1 MIETEDF
8 EIWNLTRNGVARS
21 GAVDIFNIVGRV
33 KAPTEVKLLSYRL
46 NGHRDRQIYFT
57 RAGSGTERLR
67 CPGDFN
73 IDTIALSDLGPD
85 NLLRVRMVR
94 DGSEERQ
101 EDIRFRLR
109 AFDQREPRFRLDLA
123 GVGAAEEVGQVVEGP
138 WRVGMDPRGRRC
150 LEIAPQDAGYDRIIL
165 FGREDWTSGYE
176 VRARLAVT
184 RITGHHNV
192 GIVFKWNPH
201 ERGDGTYLPRT
212 WSSGLAYYTSYGD
225 RPGIRIRFGVNVHHD
240 ASGTR
245 HGAYLLAS
253 RPLTTRWRVLTN
265 KLIRKT
271 RLSRAATELR
281 LDRDYAFRM
290 RVERQRYALTVWQAD
305 EPEPPPQLVVD
316 EAIDRLPH
324 GSVGVLAYQV
334 GVRLYEF
341 EVSPLTD
348 SPV

>member
-8 EIWNLTRNGVARS
+8 EIWNLTRDGAARS

-33 KAPTEVKLLSYRL
+33 KAPTAVKRFSYRL
-46 NGHRDRQIYFT
+46 NGHPDRQIFFT
-57 RAGSGTERLR
+57 SDGSRTGRLR

-85 NLLRVRMVR
+85 NLLRVRTVR
-94 DGSEERQ
+94 EGSGERQ

-109 AFDQREPRFRLDLA
+109 EFDQREPRFRLDLA
-123 GVGAAEEVGQVVEGP
+123 GVGAVEEVGQVVEGP
-138 WRVGMDPRGRRC
+138 WRIGTDPRGRRC
-150 LEIAPQDAGYDRIIL
+150 LEVAPQDAGYDRIIL

-212 WSSGLAYYTSYGD
+212 WSTGLGYYTSYGD

-240 ASGTR
+240 TSGKR

-253 RPLTTRWRVLTN
+253 RPLTTGRRVLIN
-265 KLIRKT
+265 KLMRKT

-281 LDRDYAFRM
+281 LDRDYGFRL
-290 RVERQRYALTVWQAD
+290 RVGGRRYALTVWKAD
-305 EPEPPPQLVVD
+305 TPEPSPQLLVD
-316 EAIDRLPH
+316 DAIDRLPR
-324 GSVGVLAYQV
+324 GSVGILAYQV

-341 EVSPLTD
+341 EVSPLID